1 MVGKG
6 TFSDDLWDKFDVV
19 CKKVSNGK
27 NFTGTVSKFL
37 QKRAQI
43 ESTYAKALAKLCKD
57 KTFGGDLETG
67 SSKDCWQIIRDDL
80 EIMANKHDALAD
92 ETNTLF
98 ETIQTYLTES
108 RGFRKTLVANG
119 DKVTKELRA
128 AERKETTAHQNYEK
142 LKKAQEESEEEANKA
157 SGSAKEAKAK
167 KSAEAATK
175 KAETAD
181 LEYRESVKQLQTAQ
195 QKFYQDEM
203 PKYLDDLQK
212 LEEER
217 IDKMKDWFLRMVTL
231 QETLPPAVN
240 TACAGMRKA
249 AEQIDRDQDVSQFI
263 AQNKSGSPKPAEAK
277 YEPYVSESPMLSRQ
291 GSRMTMAPQNTQ
303 RQNSSAALGKA
314 GEPISMS
321 SSIGTAVNTMGGSTV
336 TTGSSMGTTTPSG
349 GSAVAVGSSG
359 GAGAV
364 SAGNSSP
371 AATRTIVRA
380 LYNYDATE
388 DNELSFKAN
397 ERIVV
402 INKDD
407 SGWWHGELNGQ
418 VGIFPSNFVE
428 SGDSAA
434 PASASSSAAASN
446 DAKPPS
452 QCKVLYDYN
461 ADSDSELTI
470 KEGDVLVIE
479 SEDEG
484 WFFGSNQ
491 KGDRG
496 RFPSNYV
503 QTL

>member
-6 TFSDDLWDKFDVV
+6 TFSDDLWDKFEVV

-43 ESTYAKALAKLCKD
+43 ESTYAKSLAKLCKD
-57 KTFGGDLETG
+57 KTFGGDLEIG
-67 SSKDCWQIIRDDL
+67 SSKDCWQAMRDDL
-80 EIMANKHDALAD
+80 ELMANKHDALAD

-98 ETIQTYLTES
+98 ETIQTYLTEA
-108 RGFRKTLVANG
+108 RNFRKTLVANG

-128 AERKETTAHQNYEK
+128 AERKETAAHQNYEK

-181 LEYRESVKQLQTAQ
+181 LEYRDAVKQLQASQ

-203 PKYLDDLQK
+203 PKILDDLQK

-217 IDKMKDWFLRMVTL
+217 IDKMKDWFLRMVAL
-231 QETLPPAVN
+231 QETVPPAVT

-249 AEQIDRDQDVSQFI
+249 SEMIDRTNDISQFI
-263 AQNKSGSPKPAEAK
+263 AQNRSGTPKPAEAK

-291 GSRMTMAPQNTQ
+291 GSRMTLTPQTSVIQQQQ
-303 RQNSSAALGKA
+303 RTNSSSSFPSSTPKSA
-314 GEPISMS
+314 EPIHSP
-321 SSIGTAVNTMGGSTV
+321 TA
-336 TTGSSMGTTTPSG
+336 
-349 GSAVAVGSSG
+349 AVASSTT
-359 GAGAV
+359 
-364 SAGNSSP
+364 SNSSP
-371 AATRTIVRA
+371 RMTRVLVRA

-397 ERIVV
+397 DKIVV
-402 INKDD
+402 IQKDD

-428 SGDSAA
+428 SGDGTGNAG
-434 PASASSSAAASN
+434 PGPGPGPKEEPKTAS
-446 DAKPPS
+446 K
-452 QCKVLYDYN
+452 CKVLYDYN
-461 ADSDSELTI
+461 ADSDSELSI
-470 KEGDVLVIE
+470 KEGDVLTIE

-484 WFFGSNQ
+484 WFFGSNS
-491 KGDRG
+491 KGETG

-503 QTL
+503 QTV

>member
-6 TFSDDLWDKFDVV
+6 TFSDDLWDKFEVV

-43 ESTYAKALAKLCKD
+43 ESTYAKSLAKLCKD
-57 KTFGGDLETG
+57 KTFSGDLEIG
-67 SSKDCWQIIRDDL
+67 SSKDCWQAMRDDL
-80 EIMANKHDALAD
+80 ELMANKHDALAD

-98 ETIQTYLTES
+98 ETIQTYLTEA
-108 RGFRKTLVANG
+108 RNFRKTLVANG

-167 KSAEAATK
+167 KNAEAATK

-181 LEYRESVKQLQTAQ
+181 LEYRDAVKQLQSAQ

-203 PKYLDDLQK
+203 PKILDDLQK

-217 IDKMKDWFLRMVTL
+217 IDKMKDWFLRMVSL
-231 QETLPPAVN
+231 QETVPPAVT

-249 AEQIDRDQDVSQFI
+249 AEMIDRTNDISQFI
-263 AQNKSGSPKPAEAK
+263 AQNRSGTPKPAEAK
-277 YEPYVSESPMLSRQ
+277 YEPYVSESPMMSRQ
-291 GSRMTMAPQNTQ
+291 GSRMTLTPQASVIQQQQ
-303 RQNSSAALGKA
+303 RTNSSSSFPSSTTKAAD
-314 GEPISMS
+314 PIH
-321 SSIGTAVNTMGGSTV
+321 
-336 TTGSSMGTTTPSG
+336 TPAA
-349 GSAVAVGSSG
+349 AVAASSTT
-359 GAGAV
+359 
-364 SAGNSSP
+364 SNSSP
-371 AATRTIVRA
+371 RMTRVLVRA

-397 ERIVV
+397 DKIVV
-402 INKDD
+402 IQKDD

-428 SGDSAA
+428 SGEGGAGA
-434 PASASSSAAASN
+434 GPKEEPKTAS
-446 DAKPPS
+446 K
-452 QCKVLYDYN
+452 CKVLYDYN

-470 KEGDVLVIE
+470 KEGDVLTIE

-484 WFFGSNQ
+484 WYFGSNS
-491 KGDRG
+491 KGETG

-503 QTL
+503 QTM

>member
-6 TFSDDLWDKFDVV
+6 TFSDDLWDKFEVV

-43 ESTYAKALAKLCKD
+43 ESTYAKSLAKLCKD
-57 KTFGGDLETG
+57 KTFAGDLEIG
-67 SSKDCWQIIRDDL
+67 SSKDCWQAIRDDL
-80 EIMANKHDALAD
+80 EMMANKHDALAD

-98 ETIQTYLTES
+98 ETIQTYLTEA
-108 RGFRKTLVANG
+108 RNFRKTLVANG

-142 LKKAQEESEEEANKA
+142 LKKSQEESEEEANKA

-167 KSAEAATK
+167 KNAEAATK

-181 LEYRESVKQLQTAQ
+181 LEYREAVKQLQASQ

-203 PKYLDDLQK
+203 PKILDDLQK

-217 IDKMKDWFLRMVTL
+217 IDKMKDWFLRMVAL
-231 QETLPPAVN
+231 QETVPPAVT

-249 AEQIDRDQDVSQFI
+249 AEMIDRTNDISQFI
-263 AQNKSGSPKPAEAK
+263 AQNRSGTPKPPEAK
-277 YEPYVSESPMLSRQ
+277 YEPYVSESPMLSRN
-291 GSRMTMAPQNTQ
+291 GSRMTLAPQNNIVQQQQ
-303 RQNSSAALGKA
+303 RVNSSSNFGVSPTPKAA
-314 GEPISMS
+314 EPIQSPPTGAAAVS
-321 SSIGTAVNTMGGSTV
+321 SS
-336 TTGSSMGTTTPSG
+336 
-349 GSAVAVGSSG
+349 
-359 GAGAV
+359 GAAPV
-364 SAGNSSP
+364 RTSVM
-371 AATRTIVRA
+371 TRVLVRA

-397 ERIVV
+397 DRIVV
-402 INKDD
+402 IQKDD

-428 SGDSAA
+428 GDGGAA
-434 PASASSSAAASN
+434 GPAVTKEEPKTAT
-446 DAKPPS
+446 K
-452 QCKVLYDYN
+452 CKVLYDYN

-470 KEGDVLVIE
+470 KEGDILTIE
-479 SEDEG
+479 NEDEG
-484 WFFGSNQ
+484 WYFGSNS
-491 KGDRG
+491 KGDTG

-503 QTL
+503 QTM